1 MKKVV
6 IDAGHGGTDGGAV
19 GNGIIEKELTLEIS
33 QYIHNRLDELGIEN
47 TLVRDS
53 DVTLEPTERVAKVL
67 EPYGNNRDVLVISN
81 HINAG
86 GGQGAEIIYALRNS
100 DSFSRKIANEL
111 ENSGRDVRKYYQR
124 RYPSDSSKDY
134 YFIHR
139 NTGNTEAVIVEY
151 GFLDNTTDAELLK
164 KYWKD
169 YAEAVVK
176 AIASYVGVPYSF
188 TGEMIN
194 ENYYI
199 VKKGDSLWSISNKY
213 GLSVD
218 ELKDL
223 NNLSSNN
230 LSVGQKLLIKDT
242 SGSDDLGIY
251 YTVKAG
257 DTLYG
262 IANEY
267 GLSVDELKSMNGLS
281 NNNLSVGQK
290 LLVSGTG
297 EVVVGNDYDTYVVK
311 SGDNLYAI
319 ARKYGISVDK
329 LKDINNLSSNLLSV
343 GQKLLVPKLNGKTYI
358 VKSGDNLYKIAKDN
372 GTTVTDLINLNELS
386 TTNLSIGQVLY
397 LPQLWQRRVLFF
409 SLFLFLFNFLL
420 KST

>member
-19 GNGIIEKELTLEIS
+19 GNGIIEKELTMEIS

-242 SGSDDLGIY
+242 SSSDDLGIY

-267 GLSVDELKSMNGLS
+267 GLSVDELKIMNGLS

-358 VKSGDNLYKIAKDN
+358 VKSGDNLYKIAKEN

-397 LPQLWQRRVLFF
+397 LP
-409 SLFLFLFNFLL
+409 
-420 KST
+420 

>member
-6 IDAGHGGTDGGAV
+6 IDAGHGGSDGGAV
-19 GNGIIEKELTLEIS
+19 GNGIIEKDLNLEIS
-33 QYIHNRLDELGIEN
+33 KYMSDRLDELGIDN
-47 TLVRDS
+47 TLIRDS
-53 DVTLEPTERVAKVL
+53 DITIEPNERVRKVV
-67 EPYGNNRDVLVISN
+67 EPYGSGDDVLVISN

-86 GGQGAEIIYALRNS
+86 GGQGAEIIYALRDS
-100 DSFSRKIANEL
+100 DMFSKRIANEL
-111 ENSGRDVRKYYQR
+111 ENSGREVRKYYQR

-139 NTGNTEAVIVEY
+139 NTGNTEPVIIEY
-151 GFLDNTTDAELLK
+151 GFLDNSTDAELLK

-176 AIASYVGVPYSF
+176 AIAGYVGVPYSY
-188 TGEMIN
+188 TGPMLN

-199 VKKGDSLWSISNKY
+199 VQSGDSLWSISKKF
-213 GLSVD
+213 GISVD
-218 ELKDL
+218 KLKDI
-223 NNLSSNN
+223 NNLNSNL
-230 LSVGQKLLIKDT
+230 LSIGQKLLVKDT
-242 SGSDDLGIY
+242 SSSDDVGVY

-267 GLSVDELKSMNGLS
+267 GLSVDELKTINNLK

-290 LLVSGTG
+290 LLISGTG
-297 EVVVGNDYDTYVVK
+297 EVIGDGADYDTYIVK

-329 LKDINNLSSNLLSV
+329 LKDINNLSSNILSI
-343 GQKLLVPKLNGKTYI
+343 GQKLLVPKVGSKTYV
-358 VKSGDNLYKIAKDN
+358 VKAGDNLYKIAGEN
-372 GTTVTDLINLNELS
+372 NTTVTDIINLNELP

-397 LPQLWQRRVLFF
+397 LP
-409 SLFLFLFNFLL
+409 
-420 KST
+420 

>member
-1 MKKVV
+1 MKKVI
-6 IDAGHGGTDGGAV
+6 IDAGHGGSDGGAV
-19 GNGIIEKELTLEIS
+19 GNGIVEKDLTLEIS
-33 QYIHNRLDELGIEN
+33 KYMSGRLDELGIDN
-47 TLVRDS
+47 TLIRDS
-53 DVTLEPTERVAKVL
+53 DVTIEPNDRVKKVVA
-67 EPYGNNRDVLVISN
+67 PYGSSDDVLVISN

-86 GGQGAEIIYALRNS
+86 GGQGAEVIYALRNS
-100 DSFSRKIANEL
+100 DVFSKRIATEL
-111 ENSGRDVRKYYQR
+111 ENSGREVRKYYQR

-139 NTGNTEAVIVEY
+139 NTGNTEPVIVEY

-176 AIASYVGVPYSF
+176 AIAGYVGVPYSY
-188 TGEMIN
+188 TGPMLN

-199 VKKGDSLWSISNKY
+199 VQSGDSLWSISKKF

-218 ELKDL
+218 KLKDI
-223 NNLSSNN
+223 NNLSGNL

-242 SGSDDLGIY
+242 SSSEDVGVY

-262 IANEY
+262 IANEFN
-267 GLSVDELKSMNGLS
+267 LSVDELKKINNLL
-281 NNNLSVGQK
+281 NNNLAIGQK

-297 EVVVGNDYDTYVVK
+297 EMVDDGLDYDTYIVK

-319 ARKYGISVDK
+319 ARKYSISVDK
-329 LKDINNLSSNLLSV
+329 LKEINNLSSNLLSI
-343 GQKLLVPKLNGKTYI
+343 GQKLLVPKIGGKTYI
-358 VKSGDNLYKIAKDN
+358 VKAGDNLYKIAGEN
-372 GTTVTDLINLNELS
+372 NTTVTHIINLNELP

-397 LPQLWQRRVLFF
+397 LP
-409 SLFLFLFNFLL
+409 
-420 KST
+420 

>member
-1 MKKVV
+1 MKKVI
-6 IDAGHGGTDGGAV
+6 IDAGHGGSDGGAV
-19 GNGIIEKELTLEIS
+19 GNGIIEKDLNLEIS
-33 QYIHNRLDELGIEN
+33 QYIHNRLDELGVEN
-47 TLVRDS
+47 TLIRYN
-53 DVTLEPTERVAKVL
+53 DVTIEPNERARKIV
-67 EPYGNNRDVLVISN
+67 EPYGSGKDVVVISN

-86 GGQGAEIIYALRNS
+86 GGQGAEIIYALRNT
-100 DSFSRKIANEL
+100 DTFSKRIATEL
-111 ENSGRDVRKYYQR
+111 ENNGREVRKYYQR

-139 NTGNTEAVIVEY
+139 DTGNTEAVIVEY
-151 GFLDNTTDAELLK
+151 GFLDNSTDAALLK

-176 AIASYVGVPYSF
+176 AVADFVGVPYSY
-188 TGEMIN
+188 TGPILN

-199 VKKGDSLWSISNKY
+199 IQSGDSLWSISKKY
-213 GLSVD
+213 GISGD
-218 ELKDL
+218 KLKDI
-223 NNLSSNN
+223 NNLSGNL

-242 SGSDDLGIY
+242 SSSDDVGIY

-267 GLSVDELKSMNGLS
+267 NLTVADLKSMNNLK
-281 NNNLSVGQK
+281 NNNLSIGQK

-297 EVVVGNDYDTYVVK
+297 EVVDGSDYDTYIVK

-319 ARKYGISVDK
+319 ARKYGVTVDK
-329 LKDINNLSSNLLSV
+329 LKEINNLSSNLLSI
-343 GQKLLVPKLNGKTYI
+343 GQKLLVPKITEKMYV
-358 VKSGDNLYKIAKDN
+358 VKSGDSLYKIAKDN
-372 GTTVTDLINLNELS
+372 NTSVTELINLNDLS

-397 LPQLWQRRVLFF
+397 LP
-409 SLFLFLFNFLL
+409 
-420 KST
+420 

>member
-6 IDAGHGGTDGGAV
+6 IDAGHGGSDGGAV
-19 GNGIIEKELTLEIS
+19 GNGIIEKDLNLEIS
-33 QYIHNRLDELGIEN
+33 KYMSDRLDELGIDN
-47 TLVRDS
+47 TLIRDS
-53 DVTLEPTERVAKVL
+53 DVTIEPNERVRKVV
-67 EPYGNNRDVLVISN
+67 EPYGSGDDVLVISN

-86 GGQGAEIIYALRNS
+86 GGQGSEVIYALRDS
-100 DSFSRKIANEL
+100 DTFSKKIANEL
-111 ENSGRDVRKYYQR
+111 ENSGREVRKYYQR

-139 NTGNTEAVIVEY
+139 NTGDTESVIIEY
-151 GFLDNTTDAELLK
+151 GFLDNSTDAELLK

-176 AIASYVGVPYSF
+176 AIAGYVGVPYSYS
-188 TGEMIN
+188 GPMLN

-199 VKKGDSLWSISNKY
+199 VQSGDSLWSISKKF
-213 GLSVD
+213 GISVD
-218 ELKDL
+218 KLKDI
-223 NNLSSNN
+223 NNLNSNL
-230 LSVGQKLLIKDT
+230 LSIGQKLLVKDT
-242 SGSDDLGIY
+242 SSSDDVGVY

-267 GLSVDELKSMNGLS
+267 GLSVDELKTINNLK

-290 LLVSGTG
+290 LLISGTG
-297 EVVVGNDYDTYVVK
+297 EVIGDGADYDTYIVK

-329 LKDINNLSSNLLSV
+329 LKDINNLSSNILSI
-343 GQKLLVPKLNGKTYI
+343 GQKLLVPKVGSKTYV
-358 VKSGDNLYKIAKDN
+358 VKAGDNLYKIAGEN
-372 GTTVTDLINLNELS
+372 NTTVTDIINLNELP

-397 LPQLWQRRVLFF
+397 LP
-409 SLFLFLFNFLL
+409 
-420 KST
+420 

>member
-6 IDAGHGGTDGGAV
+6 IDAGHGGSDGGAV
-19 GNGIIEKELTLEIS
+19 GNGIIEKDLNLEIS
-33 QYIHNRLDELGIEN
+33 KYMSDRLDELGIDN
-47 TLVRDS
+47 TLIRDS
-53 DVTLEPTERVAKVL
+53 DITIEPNERVRKVV
-67 EPYGNNRDVLVISN
+67 EPYGSGDDVLVISN

-86 GGQGAEIIYALRNS
+86 GGQGAEIIYALRDS
-100 DSFSRKIANEL
+100 DMFSKRIANEL
-111 ENSGRDVRKYYQR
+111 ENSGREVRKYYQR

-139 NTGNTEAVIVEY
+139 NTGNTEPVIIEY
-151 GFLDNTTDAELLK
+151 GFLDNSTDAELLK

-176 AIASYVGVPYSF
+176 AIAGYVGVPYSY
-188 TGEMIN
+188 TGPMLN

-199 VKKGDSLWSISNKY
+199 VQSGDSLWSISKKF
-213 GLSVD
+213 GISVD
-218 ELKDL
+218 KLKDI
-223 NNLSSNN
+223 NNLNSNL
-230 LSVGQKLLIKDT
+230 LSIGQKLLVKDT
-242 SGSDDLGIY
+242 SSSDDVGVY

-267 GLSVDELKSMNGLS
+267 GLSVDELKTINNLK

-290 LLVSGTG
+290 LLISGTG
-297 EVVVGNDYDTYVVK
+297 EVIGDGADYDTYIVK

-329 LKDINNLSSNLLSV
+329 LKDFNNLSSNILSI
-343 GQKLLVPKLNGKTYI
+343 GQKLLVPKVGSKTYV
-358 VKSGDNLYKIAKDN
+358 VKAGDNLYKIAGEN
-372 GTTVTDLINLNELS
+372 NTTVTDIINLNELP

-397 LPQLWQRRVLFF
+397 LP
-409 SLFLFLFNFLL
+409 
-420 KST
+420 

>member
-19 GNGIIEKELTLEIS
+19 GNGIVEKELTLEIA
-33 QYIHNRLDELGIEN
+33 QYIHKRLDELGIEN
-47 TLVRDS
+47 TIIRTTDETIEPNDRVRRI
-53 DVTLEPTERVAKVL
+53 V
-67 EPYGNNRDVLVISN
+67 EPYGSGSDVLVISN

-86 GGQGAEIIYALRNS
+86 GGQGAEIIYALRNN
-100 DSFSRKIANEL
+100 DTLSRKISNEL

-139 NTGNTEAVIVEY
+139 NTGNTEALIVEY
-151 GFLDNTTDAELLK
+151 GFLDNAADAELLK

-176 AIASYVGVPYSF
+176 AVASYLGVKYTFS
-188 TGEMIN
+188 GEMAN

-199 VKKGDSLWSISNKY
+199 VKAGDSLWSIARKY
-213 GLSVD
+213 GLTV
-218 ELKDL
+218 EKLKDL
-223 NNLSSNN
+223 NNLTNN
-230 LSVGQKLLIKDT
+230 MLSVGQKLLIKDT
-242 SGSDDLGIY
+242 SSSTDLGVY

-262 IANEY
+262 IAKEY
-267 GLSVDELKSMNGLS
+267 NLSVDALKEMNNLTS
-281 NNNLSVGQK
+281 NNLSIGQK

-297 EVVVGNDYDTYVVK
+297 EVVTGGDYDTYVVK

-329 LKDINNLSSNLLSV
+329 LKDINNLSSNLLSI
-343 GQKLLVPKLNGKTYI
+343 GQKLLVPKTGSKTYV
-358 VKSGDNLYKIAKDN
+358 VKAGDNLYQIAQNN
-372 GTTVTDLINLNELS
+372 GTTVTELINLNELP

-397 LPQLWQRRVLFF
+397 LP
-409 SLFLFLFNFLL
+409 
-420 KST
+420 